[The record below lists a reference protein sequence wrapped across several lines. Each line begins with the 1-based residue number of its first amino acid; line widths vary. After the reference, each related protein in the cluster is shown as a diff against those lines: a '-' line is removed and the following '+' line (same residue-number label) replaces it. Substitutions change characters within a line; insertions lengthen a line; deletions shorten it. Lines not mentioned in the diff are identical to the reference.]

1 MSMIS
6 KTSLQVSLCGF
17 MSGLCLLL
25 SGNTL
30 NFWLAESN
38 VDLVTLG
45 LFTLVALP
53 YSFKYFISILTNKI
67 NFSLRGW
74 LIIAQAMILMCL
86 MGLAHLNPIHNKQA
100 IAVLALTL
108 ALGAVI
114 QDIYLDKLRIDKTH
128 LSNRG
133 ASASGYIVGY
143 RLGMLSS
150 GAGLI
155 FLSSIVNW
163 VTVFYCAAALF
174 LFISLAIH
182 QAIEGSVPL
191 ALTSKHLRGGFSAQ
205 IIRPILKIARG
216 KRLIYI
222 ISLIILYRLA
232 DNLLAV
238 LVNPFQLH
246 LGFNAAEIATAS
258 KFFGTTMAIVGGVL
272 GGKILQ
278 KIGGAKS
285 LYCFGLIHL
294 LSHFLFI
301 VQAKIGYNLTLL
313 YIVNGTESLT
323 GSMAMVAYIAYLTGL
338 CNKQYGTTQ
347 YALLSSIMGLSR
359 TLLPA
364 SAGTIAKYASWEAC
378 FIIITIIGI
387 PGVVL
392 TSNRAFKKLN

>member
-1 MSMIS
+1 MIS

-17 MSGLCLLL
+17 MSGFCLLL

-67 NFSLRGW
+67 NFSLKRW
-74 LIIAQAMILMCL
+74 LVIAQSIILICL
-86 MGLAHLNPIHNKQA
+86 LGLANLSPIDNKKA
-100 IAVLALTL
+100 IAALALTL
-108 ALGAVI
+108 AIGAVI

-128 LSNRG
+128 LSNSG
-133 ASASGYIVGY
+133 TSASGYIVGY
-143 RLGMLSS
+143 RFGMLSS

-155 FLSSIVNW
+155 FLSSLIDW
-163 VTVFYCAAALF
+163 VAVFYCTSALF
-174 LFISLAIH
+174 IGISMVIYHAAENTFPLPPTQKYLAHGIRTH
-182 QAIEGSVPL
+182 V
-191 ALTSKHLRGGFSAQ
+191 
-205 IIRPILKIARG
+205 IRPILKIAQG
-216 KRLIYI
+216 KRLAYI
-222 ISLIILYRLA
+222 IALIILYRLA

-258 KFFGTTMAIVGGVL
+258 KFFGTSMAIIGGIL

-278 KIGGAKS
+278 KIGIPKS
-285 LYCFGLIHL
+285 LYYFGLIHL
-294 LSHFLFI
+294 VSHLLFI
-301 VQAKIGYNLTLL
+301 AQAKIGYNLTLL
-313 YIVNGTESLT
+313 YLVNGTESLT
-323 GSMAMVAYIAYLTGL
+323 GSMAMVAYIAYITGL
-338 CNKQYGTTQ
+338 CDKRYGTTQ

-364 SAGTIAKYASWEAC
+364 SAGTIASYASWEAC

-392 TSNRAFKKLN
+392 TSNSAFKKT

>member
-1 MSMIS
+1 
-6 KTSLQVSLCGF
+6 
-17 MSGLCLLL
+17 
-25 SGNTL
+25 
-30 NFWLAESN
+30 
-38 VDLVTLG
+38 VDIVTLG

-53 YSFKYFISILTNKI
+53 YSFKYFISILTNKF
-67 NFSLRGW
+67 NFSVSRW
-74 LIIAQAMILMCL
+74 LVIAQIMILGCL
-86 MGLAHLNPIHNKQA
+86 MGMAHLNPLIDKSIIA
-100 IAVLALTL
+100 ILALML
-108 ALGAVI
+108 ATGAVI

-133 ASASGYIVGY
+133 ISASSYIVGY
-143 RLGMLSS
+143 RFGMLSS

-155 FLSSIVNW
+155 FLSSIVDW
-163 VTVFYCAAALF
+163 ITVFYGAATLF
-174 LFISLAIH
+174 ILISLAIH
-182 QAIEGSVPL
+182 QAIEVSTPL
-191 ALTSKHLRGGFSAQ
+191 PLSPKRSRGGFSAQ

-222 ISLIILYRLA
+222 VSLIIFYRLA
-232 DNLLAV
+232 DNLLGV
-238 LVNPFQLH
+238 LVNPFQLQ

-258 KFFGTTMAIVGGVL
+258 KFFGTTMAIVGGIL

-278 KIGGAKS
+278 KIGIPKS
-285 LYCFGLIHL
+285 LYYFGLIHL
-294 LSHFLFI
+294 LTHFLF
-301 VQAKIGYNLTLL
+301 VFQAKIGHNLTLF

-364 SAGTIAKYASWEAC
+364 SAGTIAKYVSWEAC

-392 TSNRAFKKLN
+392 TSNRVFKKLN